1 MFEIMPDLKSPRVAR
16 QWYWQQFL
24 TLAVFN
30 LVDVTGMDAAM
41 ETSYKLNTL
50 VCGRCL
56 FFTDRDGILRCLDF
70 ADGGEIPVYQ
80 GQIIRYL
87 VTNPVIGEYRKS
99 VDDTDCYAV
108 YLTMLDRCQ
117 MAQGFTSIIDMFAS
131 DLAENDLTID
141 MVQFLKRLPVVF
153 TAKSDADLNAVL
165 SMLQSI
171 ANGERNIVAQSRLQ
185 DMISRLDGGQSAV
198 TPLSEFTEYQQYKIG
213 QFYAMLGVNSVWNL
227 KREHVAASE
236 NVTTGETARYNIADI
251 VDGLEQ
257 QMQDVNARFG
267 TDFHVVL
274 NVERAA
280 EIAAAVDSASDT
292 DTEPE
297 TTDNA
302 DGGDADAGS

>member
-1 MFEIMPDLKSPRVAR
+1 MFETKPDLKSPRLAR

-30 LVDVTGMDAAM
+30 LVDVTDMDAEM

-50 VCGRCL
+50 VWGRCL
-56 FFTDRDGILRCLDF
+56 FFTDNDGILRCLDF
-70 ADGGEIPVYQ
+70 ADGGEVSVYQ

-87 VTNPVIGEYRKS
+87 VTSPVIGEYRKT

-117 MAQGFTSIIDMFAS
+117 MAQGFSSIIDMFAS

-141 MVQFLKRLPVVF
+141 MVQFLKRLPIVF
-153 TAKSDADLNAVL
+153 TGKSDSDFNAIL

-171 ANGERNIVAQSRLQ
+171 ANGEKTIAAQTRLQ

-257 QMQDVNARFG
+257 QMQEVNARFG

-292 DTEPE
+292 DTEPD
-297 TTDNA
+297 TTDDGN
-302 DGGDADAGS
+302 GGDADADS

>member
-1 MFEIMPDLKSPRVAR
+1 MFETKPDLKSPRAAR

-30 LVDVTGMDAAM
+30 LVDVTGMDAEM

-56 FFTDRDGILRCLDF
+56 FFTDRDNILRCLPF
-70 ADGGEIPVYQ
+70 ADGGEVPVYQ

-117 MAQGFTSIIDMFAS
+117 LAQGFSSIIDMFAS

-141 MVQFLKRLPVVF
+141 MAQFLKRLPIVF
-153 TAKSDADLNAVL
+153 TGKSDSDFNAIL

-171 ANGERNIVAQSRLQ
+171 ANGEKTIAAQTRLQ

-198 TPLSEFTEYQQYKIG
+198 APLSEFTEYQQYKIG
-213 QFYAMLGVNSVWNL
+213 LFYSMLGVNSVWNL

-236 NVTTGETARYNIADI
+236 NVTSGETARYNIADI

-292 DTEPE
+292 EPDTTNDAE
-297 TTDNA
+297 
-302 DGGDADAGS
+302 GGDANADS

>member
-1 MFEIMPDLKSPRVAR
+1 MFETKPDMKSPRAAR

-30 LVDVTGMDAAM
+30 LVDVTGMDADM

-56 FFTDRDGILRCLDF
+56 FFTDRDGILRCLNF
-70 ADGGEIPVYQ
+70 ADGGDVPVYT

-87 VTNPVIGEYRKS
+87 VTNPVIGEYRKT

-117 MAQGFTSIIDMFAS
+117 LAQGFSSIIDMFAS

-141 MVQFLKRLPVVF
+141 MAQFLKRLPIVF
-153 TAKSDADLNAVL
+153 TGKSDTDFNAIL

-171 ANGERNIVAQSRLQ
+171 ANGEKTIAAQTRLQ

-198 TPLSEFTEYQQYKIG
+198 APLSEFTEYQQYKIG
-213 QFYAMLGVNSVWNL
+213 LFYSMLGVNSVWNL

-236 NVTTGETARYNIADI
+236 NVTSGETARYNIADI

-267 TDFHVVL
+267 TDFHVKL
-274 NVERAA
+274 NVIRAA
-280 EIAAAVDSASDT
+280 EIADAVDTAADT
-292 DTEPE
+292 DTKPDS
-297 TTDNA
+297 TNDA
-302 DGGDADAGS
+302 DGGDADADS